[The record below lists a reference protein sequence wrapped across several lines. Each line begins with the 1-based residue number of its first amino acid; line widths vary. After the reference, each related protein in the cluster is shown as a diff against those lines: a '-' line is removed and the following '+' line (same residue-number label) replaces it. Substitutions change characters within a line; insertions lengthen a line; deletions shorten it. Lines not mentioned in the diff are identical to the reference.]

1 MELVSRFSSTVL
13 SLIAGMMICVVFSMS
28 SERVVKFVGEENEV
42 VTVSEFAGPRVD
54 VSDFEEVVILSVF
67 VFSVVRE
74 GITGNGS
81 LEVCD
86 KIFILVLLEAW
97 DRNCW
102 AKFRK
107 NVDC

>member
-1 MELVSRFSSTVL
+1 MDLVSRFSSTVL

-28 SERVVKFVGEENEV
+28 SELVVIFVGEENEV
-42 VTVSEFAGPRVD
+42 VTVSEFAGRRVD

-74 GITGNGS
+74 CITGTDS

-97 DRNCW
+97 DRNC
-102 AKFRK
+102 
-107 NVDC
+107 

>member
-1 MELVSRFSSTVL
+1 MDLVSRFSSTVL

-28 SERVVKFVGEENEV
+28 SELVVIFVGEENEV

-74 GITGNGS
+74 GKRGTDS
-81 LEVCD
+81 FEVCD

-107 NVDC
+107 KVDC

>member
-1 MELVSRFSSTVL
+1 MW
-13 SLIAGMMICVVFSMS
+13 
-28 SERVVKFVGEENEV
+28 
-42 VTVSEFAGPRVD
+42 VD
-54 VSDFEEVVILSVF
+54 VSDDFEEKVVILSVL
-67 VFSVVRE
+67 VFSVVRKC
-74 GITGNGS
+74 ITGTDS
-81 LEVCD
+81 FEVCD

>member
-1 MELVSRFSSTVL
+1 M
-13 SLIAGMMICVVFSMS
+13 
-28 SERVVKFVGEENEV
+28 

-54 VSDFEEVVILSVF
+54 VSDFEEVVILSVL

-74 GITGNGS
+74 GITGNDS

-86 KIFILVLLEAW
+86 KIFFLVLLEAW

>member
-1 MELVSRFSSTVL
+1 MDLVSRFSSTVL

-28 SERVVKFVGEENEV
+28 SELVVKGEENEV

-74 GITGNGS
+74 GITGNDS